1 MRLSQVHGAAP
12 FAGDH
17 FRQIF
22 FLLLLT
28 TLGEDRRH
36 RALRQSI
43 IHGEGHVRTDQIFAK
58 SARNNVWQA
67 LPAKFR
73 WHGKRCPSRL
83 DELLICLL
91 EPGRR
96 GDAAIGMMGATRS
109 EEHTSEHQSL
119 MSI

>member
-28 TLGEDRRH
+28 ALGEDRRH

-58 SARNNVWQA
+58 STRNNVWQA

-73 WHGKRCPSRL
+73 WHGKR
-83 DELLICLL
+83 
-91 EPGRR
+91 
-96 GDAAIGMMGATRS
+96 S
-109 EEHTSEHQSL
+109 EEHTSELQSL
-119 MSI
+119 MRISYAVFCLKKQKQKKRKAHNRHNKYT

>member
-28 TLGEDRRH
+28 ALGEDRRH

-58 SARNNVWQA
+58 STRNNVWQA

-73 WHGKRCPSRL
+73 WHGKCSPSRL
-83 DELLICLL
+83 DELLIS
-91 EPGRR
+91 
-96 GDAAIGMMGATRS
+96 S
-109 EEHTSEHQSL
+109 EERREGTECVSTCRSRW
-119 MSI
+119 